1 MKWKTRALSQNIK
14 ERFRKWNEKMKNEFS
29 YDVLKDKY
37 GKRVGNYKGRDVIV
51 RSKYDDLGDNVYVL
65 YDYNNAFI
73 VDGYWIANVSE
84 DGNLN
89 HRRATPWVKLTRD
102 EEYYVSPVGVKAE
115 SEAKSEIELKVD
127 MSLVDSL
134 LESAYNDI
142 LSDLMY
148 TEG

>member
-1 MKWKTRALSQNIK
+1 
-14 ERFRKWNEKMKNEFS
+14 MKNEFS

-51 RSKYDDLGDNVYVL
+51 RSKYDDLGDNAYIL
-65 YDYNNAFI
+65 YDYNNALI
-73 VDGYWIANVSE
+73 VDGYWIATIEENGALS
-84 DGNLN
+84 
-89 HRRATPWVKLTRD
+89 RRQATPWVKMSRD
-102 EEYYVSPVGVKAE
+102 EEYYVPPVGVKVE
-115 SEAKSEIELKVD
+115 SEVKPEVNID
-127 MSLVDSL
+127 INTSLVDSL

>member
-1 MKWKTRALSQNIK
+1 
-14 ERFRKWNEKMKNEFS
+14 MKNEFS

-37 GKRVGNYKGRDVIV
+37 SKRVGNYKGRDVIV

-89 HRRATPWVKLTRD
+89 PRRATPWVKIASPADRPLTC
-102 EEYYVSPVGVKAE
+102 PE
-115 SEAKSEIELKVD
+115 SDSGGEIDSGSDISLNVD
-127 MSLVDSL
+127 STLVDSL

-148 TEG
+148 KEG

>member
-1 MKWKTRALSQNIK
+1 
-14 ERFRKWNEKMKNEFS
+14 MKNEFS

-102 EEYYVSPVGVKAE
+102 EEYYVSSVGVKAE

-127 MSLVDSL
+127 STLVDSL
-134 LESAYNDI
+134 LESACNDI

-148 TEG
+148 KEG

>member
-1 MKWKTRALSQNIK
+1 
-14 ERFRKWNEKMKNEFS
+14 MKNEFS

-37 GKRVGNYKGRDVIV
+37 SKRVGNYKGRDVIV

-65 YDYNNAFI
+65 YDAEGMLPYAPSRGLPLV
-73 VDGYWIANVSE
+73 VDGYVVAYVNENGDVNRCKEFRWTPQKRNVNPDTSPI
-84 DGNLN
+84 G
-89 HRRATPWVKLTRD
+89 RVKND
-102 EEYYVSPVGVKAE
+102 VIPEE
-115 SEAKSEIELKVD
+115 IKVD

-148 TEG
+148 KE

>member
-1 MKWKTRALSQNIK
+1 
-14 ERFRKWNEKMKNEFS
+14 MKNEFS

-37 GKRVGNYKGRDVIV
+37 SKRVGNYKGRDVIV
-51 RSKYDDLGDNVYVL
+51 RSKYDVLGDNVYIL
-65 YDYNNAFI
+65 YDAEGMFPYAPSRGFPLV
-73 VDGYWIANVSE
+73 VDGYVVAYVNENGDVNRCKEFRWTPQKRDVNPDTSST
-84 DGNLN
+84 G
-89 HRRATPWVKLTRD
+89 RAKNDVIP
-102 EEYYVSPVGVKAE
+102 EE
-115 SEAKSEIELKVD
+115 IKVD

>member
-1 MKWKTRALSQNIK
+1 
-14 ERFRKWNEKMKNEFS
+14 MKNEFS

-89 HRRATPWVKLTRD
+89 HRRAEPWVKQECPASDISSLG
-102 EEYYVSPVGVKAE
+102 PVVE
-115 SEAKSEIELKVD
+115 NEAKPEINLEVD

-148 TEG
+148 KEN

>member
-1 MKWKTRALSQNIK
+1 
-14 ERFRKWNEKMKNEFS
+14 MKNEFS

-89 HRRATPWVKLTRD
+89 HRRAEPWVKLTRD
-102 EEYYVSPVGVKAE
+102 EEYYVLPVGVKAE

-127 MSLVDSL
+127 STLVDSL
-134 LESAYNDI
+134 LDRGVSTPPYLPSGYLSADDI
-142 LSDLMY
+142 LNSVFK
-148 TEG
+148 

>member
-1 MKWKTRALSQNIK
+1 
-14 ERFRKWNEKMKNEFS
+14 MKNEFS

-89 HRRATPWVKLTRD
+89 HRRVEPWVKVERT
-102 EEYYVSPVGVKAE
+102 SPVGRPLTCPE
-115 SEAKSEIELKVD
+115 SDSGGEIDSGSEISLNVD
-127 MSLVDSL
+127 MTLVDSL
-134 LESAYNDI
+134 LESEYNDI

-148 TEG
+148 KEN

>member
-1 MKWKTRALSQNIK
+1 
-14 ERFRKWNEKMKNEFS
+14 MKNEFS

-37 GKRVGNYKGRDVIV
+37 SKRVGNYKGRDVIV

-89 HRRATPWVKLTRD
+89 HRRVEPWVKMERT
-102 EEYYVSPVGVKAE
+102 SPAGRPFECSDGDSGGENDINLDVN
-115 SEAKSEIELKVD
+115 ST
-127 MSLVDSL
+127 LVDSL

-148 TEG
+148 KE

>member
-1 MKWKTRALSQNIK
+1 
-14 ERFRKWNEKMKNEFS
+14 MKNEFS

-37 GKRVGNYKGRDVIV
+37 SKRVGNYKGRDVIV

-89 HRRATPWVKLTRD
+89 HRRAEPWVKMERASPAGRPLTC
-102 EEYYVSPVGVKAE
+102 PE
-115 SEAKSEIELKVD
+115 SDSGSENDISLNVD
-127 MSLVDSL
+127 STLVDSL

-148 TEG
+148 KEG

>member
-1 MKWKTRALSQNIK
+1 
-14 ERFRKWNEKMKNEFS
+14 MKNEFS

-65 YDYNNAFI
+65 YDAEGMLPSAPPRGFPLV
-73 VDGYWIANVSE
+73 VDGYVVAYVNENGDVNRCKEFRWITQKREASPAGRPLTCPKGDE
-84 DGNLN
+84 SGDLDINLN
-89 HRRATPWVKLTRD
+89 
-102 EEYYVSPVGVKAE
+102 
-115 SEAKSEIELKVD
+115 VD
-127 MSLVDSL
+127 STLVDSL

-148 TEG
+148 KE

>member
-1 MKWKTRALSQNIK
+1 
-14 ERFRKWNEKMKNEFS
+14 MKNEFS
-29 YDVLKDKY
+29 YDGLKDKY
-37 GKRVGNYKGRDVIV
+37 AKRVGNYKGRDVIV

-89 HRRATPWVKLTRD
+89 HRRVEPWVKMERT
-102 EEYYVSPVGVKAE
+102 SPAGRPFECSDGDSGGENDINLDVN
-115 SEAKSEIELKVD
+115 ST
-127 MSLVDSL
+127 LVDSL

-148 TEG
+148 KE

>member
-1 MKWKTRALSQNIK
+1 
-14 ERFRKWNEKMKNEFS
+14 MKNEFS

-37 GKRVGNYKGRDVIV
+37 SKRVGNYKGRDVIV

-65 YDYNNAFI
+65 YDAEGMLPSAPPRGFPLV
-73 VDGYWIANVSE
+73 VDGYVVAYVNENGDVYRCKEFRWTPQKRDAEPASPAGRPLTCPKGDSDISLNVDS
-84 DGNLN
+84 
-89 HRRATPWVKLTRD
+89 T
-102 EEYYVSPVGVKAE
+102 
-115 SEAKSEIELKVD
+115 
-127 MSLVDSL
+127 LVDSL

>member
-1 MKWKTRALSQNIK
+1 
-14 ERFRKWNEKMKNEFS
+14 MKNEFS

-89 HRRATPWVKLTRD
+89 HRRAEPWVKVERT
-102 EEYYVSPVGVKAE
+102 SPVGRPLTCPE
-115 SEAKSEIELKVD
+115 SDSGGENDISLDVD
-127 MSLVDSL
+127 STLVDSL

-148 TEG
+148 KEG